1 MYKLNYLLFAS
12 EIIAALCIY
21 EQKNSDFA
29 KILHRPIRALSYPES
44 SNMGIFF
51 ALAVPLPDPSKSVS
65 VSYFFEATYS
75 LPENSTVFAPWSEG
89 LRRKRS
95 IDRKTIYQT
104 MENKLKSFGFSGRSC
119 LLRSICETLKF
130 DLSDNGVIGDIINV
144 ILTPSTSQ
152 QENLPQDIVEAELI
166 GQTRNC
172 TKYHWNC
179 PVGLLDLIG
188 ILV

>member
-1 MYKLNYLLFAS
+1 M
-12 EIIAALCIY
+12 
-21 EQKNSDFA
+21 A
-29 KILHRPIRALSYPES
+29 KILHRPIRALTYPEDS
-44 SNMGIFF
+44 SLGIFF
-51 ALAVPLPDPSKSVS
+51 ALAVPLPDPDKSVS
-65 VSYFFEATYS
+65 VSYFFEASYQ
-75 LPENSTVFAPWSEG
+75 LPPNSTLFAPWNEK
-89 LRRKRS
+89 RRKRS
-95 IDRKTIYQT
+95 IDRKTIYQII
-104 MENKLKSFGFSGRSC
+104 ENKFESFGFSGHSC

-130 DLSDNGVIGDIINV
+130 DLSENGILGDIFNV
-144 ILTPSTSQ
+144 VFIPSTSQ